1 MKLLIVDKTTE
12 AQALC
17 AKRIKSFSRGDL
29 EMLDLKVKLAS
40 DKDFA
45 QRVADVDVI
54 VVGSGLGDTAIAIAR
69 QASSLAP
76 WAQMIM
82 FVSDSAYGGGA
93 FRLAHSAGVRMVFP
107 DSATPL
113 DFLQELV
120 AINTE
125 FRRDGRT
132 HEGKIVLV
140 THAKGGVGA
149 TSIAAAL
156 ADVCSEYGRR
166 TMLWD
171 LDVETRDLSRGLNA
185 YGPEEKVVSA
195 WMTGAQEIDR
205 DTLRN
210 ALIPIGQDVGL
221 LTTPERFADA
231 MDLVC
236 HTDGMAIAQR
246 IAEVSRAD
254 NDVVLID
261 TAGRLGPAT
270 GALVRIADVV
280 LVVIDDTVLGL
291 TALDRFLSFVK
302 SVVGNPDRITFVVN
316 PASGA
321 LMSVQ
326 EMAAELE
333 PAHKLGSAP
342 WRLPAIPR
350 DPKASLWPGRG
361 KTLYSMGNK
370 QIRQVLEQISR
381 ELGLLGDVSTGSID
395 NAGGALDESGEKT
408 SMSAPRW
415 FQRIFSKKSE
425 GAHS

>member
-12 AQALC
+12 AQAIC
-17 AKRIKSFSRGDL
+17 AKRIESFSRGDL
-29 EMLDLKVKLAS
+29 EMLDLKVKLVNA
-40 DKDFA
+40 KDFA
-45 QRVADVDVI
+45 ERVADVDVI
-54 VVGSGLGDTAIAIAR
+54 VIGSGLGDAAIALAR

-76 WAQMIM
+76 WAQLIM

-93 FRLAHSAGVRMVFP
+93 FRMAHSAGVRKVFP
-107 DSATPL
+107 DSASPL

-125 FRRDGRT
+125 FRKEGRT
-132 HEGKIVLV
+132 HEGKVV
-140 THAKGGVGA
+140 VVAHAKGGVGA
-149 TSIAAAL
+149 TSVTAAI
-156 ADVCSEYGRR
+156 ADVCSEFGRR

-185 YGPEEKVVSA
+185 YGPEERVISS
-195 WMTGAQEIDR
+195 WITGSQDIDR

-221 LTTPERFADA
+221 LTTPDRFAEA

-261 TAGRLGPAT
+261 TAGRLGPAI
-270 GALVRIADVV
+270 GSLMRIADIV

-302 SVVGNPDRITFVVN
+302 AVVGNSERITFVVN
-316 PASGA
+316 PSTGA

-333 PAHKLGSAP
+333 PTHRLGAAP
-342 WRLPAIPR
+342 WRLPALPR
-350 DPKASLWPGRG
+350 DAKASLWPGRG
-361 KTLYSMGNK
+361 KTLYSLGNK
-370 QIRQVLEQISR
+370 QIRQVLEQITR
-381 ELGLLGDVSTGSID
+381 DLGLLGEGAISSTGGED
-395 NAGGALDESGEKT
+395 VGTDEKGAG
-408 SMSAPRW
+408 APRW
-415 FQRIFSKKSE
+415 FQRIFSRKQE
-425 GAHS
+425 GSVT

>member
-12 AQALC
+12 AQAIC
-17 AKRIKSFSRGDL
+17 AKRIESFSRGDL
-29 EMLDLKVKLAS
+29 EMLDLKVKLVNA
-40 DKDFA
+40 KDFA
-45 QRVADVDVI
+45 ERVADVDVI
-54 VVGSGLGDTAIAIAR
+54 VIGSGLGDGAIALAR

-76 WAQMIM
+76 WAQLVM

-93 FRLAHSAGVRMVFP
+93 FRMAHSAGVRKVFP
-107 DSATPL
+107 DSASPL

-125 FRRDGRT
+125 FRKEGRT
-132 HEGKIVLV
+132 HEGKVV
-140 THAKGGVGA
+140 VVAHAKGGVGA
-149 TSIAAAL
+149 TSVTAAI
-156 ADVCSEYGRR
+156 ADVCSEFGRR

-185 YGPEEKVVSA
+185 YGPEERVISS
-195 WMTGAQEIDR
+195 WITGSQDIDR

-221 LTTPERFADA
+221 LTTPDRFAEA

-236 HTDGMAIAQR
+236 HTDGMAIGQR

-261 TAGRLGPAT
+261 TAGRLGPAI
-270 GALVRIADVV
+270 GSLMRIADIV

-302 SVVGNPDRITFVVN
+302 AVVGNSERITFVVN
-316 PASGA
+316 PSSGA

-333 PAHKLGSAP
+333 PTHRLGAAP
-342 WRLPAIPR
+342 WRLPALPR

-361 KTLYSMGNK
+361 KTLYSLGNK
-370 QIRQVLEQISR
+370 QLRQVLEQITR
-381 ELGLLGDVSTGSID
+381 DLGLLGEGALSSTGGED
-395 NAGGALDESGEKT
+395 LGAEEKGAG
-408 SMSAPRW
+408 APRW
-415 FQRIFSKKSE
+415 FQRIFSRKQE
-425 GAHS
+425 GSVT

>member
-17 AKRIKSFSRGDL
+17 AKRIESFSRGDL
-29 EMLDLKVKLAS
+29 EMLDLKVKLVSA
-40 DKDFA
+40 KDFA
-45 QRVADVDVI
+45 DRVADVDVI
-54 VVGSGLGDTAIAIAR
+54 VIGSGLGDGAIAIAR

-76 WAQMIM
+76 WAQLIM

-93 FRLAHSAGVRMVFP
+93 FRMAQSAGVRKVFP
-107 DSATPL
+107 DGASPL

-120 AINTE
+120 AINSDLRKE
-125 FRRDGRT
+125 GRT
-132 HEGKIVLV
+132 HEGKIVV
-140 THAKGGVGA
+140 VVHAKGGVGA
-149 TSIAAAL
+149 TSITAAI

-185 YGPEEKVVSA
+185 YGPEEKVVSS
-195 WMTGAQEIDR
+195 WITGGQEIDR

-210 ALIPIGQDVGL
+210 ALIPIGKDVGL
-221 LTTPERFADA
+221 LTTPDRFAEA

-261 TAGRLGPAT
+261 TAGRFGPAI
-270 GALVRIADVV
+270 GSLIRIADIV

-302 SVVGNPDRITFVVN
+302 AVVGNSERITFVVN
-316 PASGA
+316 PSSGA

-333 PAHKLGSAP
+333 PTHRLGAAP
-342 WRLPAIPR
+342 WRLPAIPN
-350 DPKASLWPGRG
+350 DPKAALWPGRG
-361 KTLYSMGNK
+361 KTLYSLGNK
-370 QIRQVLEQISR
+370 QLRQVLEQVTR
-381 ELGLLGDVSTGSID
+381 DLGLLGDVALGAS
-395 NAGGALDESGEKT
+395 GGGGDDDSDRAQGA
-408 SMSAPRW
+408 SAPRW
-415 FQRIFSKKSE
+415 FQRIFSRKQE
-425 GAHS
+425 GVSS